1 MEFLKSARIVSVL
14 TLTSRVF
21 GLVRDM
27 ITTMVLSVQ
36 YSDALFL
43 AWTIPNLFR
52 KLFGEGALSSAFIPI
67 FVQVEGRSSG
77 EQLRAFVSNVISALF
92 VILFS
97 LMAFLFVLS
106 FALPDRWILPLFQ
119 GDAAKMGETLVL
131 VRILIPYLVVSCII
145 AQFQGILNSRREFA
159 VPAMAPVLLNI
170 FWIVAVGA
178 AALLVSPES
187 GKRVYVISWG
197 IILAGGVQL
206 LLFVPSL
213 RRHNLL
219 PRPRLDVKDKDFRR
233 VMAMTAPMVLALSAN
248 QLNVLVDRFV
258 VRAYVAGDGG
268 VTHLYLGLRM
278 MQFPFALIG
287 IALVTAVF
295 PLLARLSSEGNREG
309 MKENLAF
316 AIRINLFL
324 SIPAMVG
331 LLVLA
336 EPIISLFFE
345 RGNFVAAN
353 TEATCNALVGY
364 TLGLPFLST
373 VVLLTRAFY
382 SMERWRA
389 PLYTG
394 AALVVLNVAL
404 DFVLVGPLA
413 EAGVAL
419 ATSITVGVQVVI
431 LFFVL
436 RHGIGPLG
444 GRVLLDGALRALL
457 LSLVLGAAVFGVD
470 RYLDSVDM
478 GGGLLWR
485 FARVA
490 LPILAGM
497 IVYFV
502 PARILCS
509 VEFKSVV
516 DALRRREGRDR
527 PSRRA
532 GSDDR

>member
-14 TLTSRVF
+14 TFASRVL
-21 GLVRDM
+21 GLIRDM
-27 ITTMVLSVQ
+27 ATPTVLSVQ
-36 YSDALFL
+36 HSDALFL

-67 FVQVEGRSSG
+67 FVQVEKRSSHA
-77 EQLRAFVSNVISALF
+77 QLKAFVSNVLSALF
-92 VILFS
+92 VVLFS
-97 LMAFLFVLS
+97 LMALLFVLS
-106 FALPDRWILPLFQ
+106 FVLPDAWLLPLFQ
-119 GDAAKMGETLVL
+119 GDGSKMNETLAL
-131 VRILIPYLVVSCII
+131 VRILMPYLVVSCII
-145 AQFQGILNSRREFA
+145 AQFQGILNSRKEFT
-159 VPAMAPVLLNI
+159 VPSMAPVLLNI
-170 FWIVAVGA
+170 LWIAAVGA
-178 AALLVSPES
+178 AVLCTGPES
-187 GKRVYVISWG
+187 GNRVYVISWG
-197 IILAGGVQL
+197 IIIAGSVQL

-213 RRHNLL
+213 KRHDLI
-219 PRPRLDVKDKDFRR
+219 PRPYLDVKERDFRR

-258 VRAYVAGDGG
+258 VRAYVPGDGG
-268 VTHLYLGLRM
+268 VTRLYLGLRM

-295 PLLARLSSEGNREG
+295 PLLAKLSSEGDREG

-336 EPIISLFFE
+336 DPIVSLFFE
-345 RGNFVAAN
+345 RGNFGAEN
-353 TEATCNALVGY
+353 TQATCRALVGY
-364 TLGLPFLST
+364 TIGLPFLST

-382 SMERWRA
+382 SMGRWKA

-394 AALVVLNVAL
+394 AGLVAVNVVL

-419 ATSITVGVQVVI
+419 ATSITVAVQMVI

-436 RHGIGPLG
+436 RSGIGHLG
-444 GRVLLDGALRALL
+444 GRILLDGALRALF
-457 LSLVLGAAVFGVD
+457 LSAVLGAAVFGVD
-470 RYLDSVDM
+470 RLLASIDGD
-478 GGGLLWR
+478 GGLLWR
-485 FARVA
+485 VVRVV

-497 IVYFV
+497 IVYFI

-516 DALRRREGRDR
+516 DSFRRSSGRRRSSDR
-527 PSRRA
+527 TRSKS
-532 GSDDR
+532 G